1 MSDLHVVRTVVVASF
16 RGPKTRA
23 ALFFLFLFWSSEDTG
38 AVTNA
43 MIYLLDAPMPGNR
56 EREGRQTKAI
66 SPCLLSSG
74 LQRGRY
80 GNKHW
85 LMVLPLAVPAQA
97 LCGEPQL

>member
-23 ALFFLFLFWSSEDTG
+23 ALFFLFLFWSLEDTG

-56 EREGRQTKAI
+56 ARERADK
-66 SPCLLSSG
+66 
-74 LQRGRY
+74 QRRSRRAFCRLDYKGADM
-80 GNKHW
+80 GINT
-85 LMVLPLAVPAQA
+85 
-97 LCGEPQL
+97 G